1 MRRQLNKC
9 GKNKMKASQEFIV
22 KKRYIGYPS
31 KTTTTHE
38 GNFES
43 CKNHI
48 EMMYYIT
55 RKNGGDIDS
64 YSETNLTV
72 LDYDSNGATVEFNIE
87 EK

>member
-1 MRRQLNKC
+1 
-9 GKNKMKASQEFIV
+9 MKASQEFIV
-22 KKRYIGYPS
+22 KKTYIGYPS

-38 GNFES
+38 GDLES

-48 EMMYYIT
+48 EMMTYLT
-55 RKNGGDIDS
+55 RKNGGDIEFS
-64 YSETNLTV
+64 SETNLTV

>member
-9 GKNKMKASQEFIV
+9 GDKKMESSQKFIV
-22 KKRYIGYPS
+22 KKTYIGYPS
-31 KTTTTHE
+31 KTTITHE
-38 GNFES
+38 GDFES

-55 RKNGGDIDS
+55 RKHGGDIDS
-64 YSETNLTV
+64 FSETNLTV
-72 LDYDSNGATVEFNIE
+72 LNYDSNGATCEFNIE